1 MMTSKTQATIYLSN
15 QRGCSQEDWFRSFH
29 VFNYG
34 KYFNENRTP
43 FGSLNTLNEN
53 TLKGGR
59 TISRLAKEDATVL
72 ILPIVGALKYS
83 TPTHKEGMVDAGEVA
98 ILSVVKDSVME
109 MMNPYEDELI
119 NFLEVWYTHP
129 AGYPIEPVKIELDLE
144 QNKNSVIPLAVL
156 EGGKQ
161 HIAPYI
167 GKFKGREEGIY
178 TPKNSAN
185 GVFVFIVEG
194 AFEVANRLLHA
205 RDGLALWNVEQV
217 EFEALSNDA
226 IIFLLEVAL

>member
-1 MMTSKTQATIYLSN
+1 MISKTKATIYLSN
-15 QRGCSQEDWFRSFH
+15 QRGCTQEDWFRSFH

-59 TISRLAKEDATVL
+59 TISRLAKDDATVL
-72 ILPIVGALKYS
+72 ILPIVGALKY
-83 TPTHKEGMVDAGEVA
+83 TIPGYKEGIVDAGEVA
-98 ILSVVKDSVME
+98 ILSVVKDSVIE

-119 NFLEVWYTHP
+119 NFLEVWYMHP
-129 AGYPIEPVKIELDLE
+129 AGDRVEPLKIELDLE
-144 QNKNSVIPLAVL
+144 HSKNSLIPLAAS
-156 EGGKQ
+156 EGGQ
-161 HIAPYI
+161 QRVTPYI
-167 GKFKGREEGIY
+167 GKYKGREEGIY

-194 AFEVANRLLHA
+194 AFEVANRLLHGH
-205 RDGLALWNVEQV
+205 DGLALWNVEQV

>member
-1 MMTSKTQATIYLSN
+1 MMISKTKATIYLSN
-15 QRGCSQEDWFRSFH
+15 QRGCTQEDWFRSFH

-59 TISRLAKEDATVL
+59 TISRLAKEDYTVL
-72 ILPIVGALKYS
+72 ILPIVGALKYTTS
-83 TPTHKEGMVDAGEVA
+83 GYKEGIVDAGEVI
-98 ILSVVKDSVME
+98 ILSIIKDSIIE

-119 NFLEVWYTHP
+119 NFLEVWYTYP
-129 AGYPIEPVKIELDLE
+129 AGDRTEPLKIELSLE
-144 QNKNSVIPLAVL
+144 QNKNSMIPLAAM
-156 EGGKQ
+156 EGGQ
-161 HIAPYI
+161 QRITPYI

-178 TPKNSAN
+178 SPKNSAN

-226 IIFLLEVAL
+226 IIFLVEVAL